1 MASPFFRL
9 ASPSREALAPFEPL
23 LRRYALLLAEA
34 NAKAR
39 LTGPTSAEGLWEEHI
54 LDALVALPLLPREG
68 AVVDVGTGG
77 GLPGLAWALV
87 RPGLTVTLVDSIAK
101 KAVALEGIVKDL
113 AITNAVVRSV
123 RSEVVALERRET
135 FLVATARAV
144 ASADVVAELLSPLVA
159 PGGNLL
165 AFKGP
170 SAEEELRPGQGR
182 WGELGLGEPEI
193 FPYGLG
199 GKSLCVV
206 RWFKEAPCP
215 GRFPR
220 RAGMALKRPWWR

>member
-9 ASPSREALAPFEPL
+9 APPSEETLALFEPL

-34 NAKAR
+34 NARAR
-39 LTGPTSAEGLWEEHI
+39 LTGPTSVEGLWEEHI
-54 LDALVALPLLPREG
+54 LDALVALPLLPQKG

-77 GLPGLAWALV
+77 GLPGLAWALA

-101 KAVALEGIVKDL
+101 KAAALEGIVKGL
-113 AITNAVVRSV
+113 AITNALVRSA
-123 RSEVVALERRET
+123 RSETVALERREA

-144 ASADVVAELLSPLVA
+144 AGADVVAELLSPLVA
-159 PGGNLL
+159 PGGSLL

-170 SAEEELRPGQGR
+170 SAEEELRPGRGR

-206 RWFKEAPCP
+206 RWRKEALCP
-215 GRFPR
+215 ERFPR